1 MGRLLIS
8 LLRHSDRVGVASPG
22 PAGQRHRADD
32 DRAAGPA
39 WRQTIFHPFAIT
51 SRLAQGVVLRV
62 EPHSDTYHTAR
73 HGDVPLLDAVATY
86 DPASGDVTVFTVNR
100 STEDTLTLTTAL
112 AAFGEVDI
120 AESWVIGGGDPYA
133 INERDQPDRVV
144 PVPLESVQLVDGSL
158 QAELPPV
165 SWCAV
170 RLTTTAAHT

>member
-1 MGRLLIS
+1 M
-8 LLRHSDRVGVASPG
+8 
-22 PAGQRHRADD
+22 
-32 DRAAGPA
+32 
-39 WRQTIFHPFAIT
+39 
-51 SRLAQGVVLRV
+51 
-62 EPHSDTYHTAR
+62 
-73 HGDVPLLDAVATY
+73 
-86 DPASGDVTVFTVNR
+86 
-100 STEDTLTLTTAL
+100 
-112 AAFGEVDI
+112 DI